1 MSDVALAMEPK
12 HLSFKRMEELCDETE
27 AAYHKAVEALPEWYE
42 YQEAIRLKNP
52 HVKEYARKFHC
63 AVAHL
68 PEWWEYEEAFVRIS
82 AASIRENLEESQSL
96 LIDSRDNK

>member
-1 MSDVALAMEPK
+1 MSDVVLAMEPK
-12 HLSFKRMEELCDETE
+12 RLSFKRMEELCDVAE
-27 AAYHKAVEALPEWYE
+27 AAYHKAVETLPEWYE

-68 PEWWEYEEAFVRIS
+68 PEWWAYEEAFIRFS
-82 AASIRENLEESQSL
+82 AASIRENLEDIHTL
-96 LIDSRDNK
+96 